1 MKKSKVR
8 KNDVYSPP
16 NEVSSRF
23 LHVPR
28 KKGKRTKMVQN
39 KTTYEDCQVSD
50 HTCVCLGVGELKK
63 KDERRKSEMSK
74 HPNLLCGQFLN
85 SPTNPQRG
93 EKEVIE
99 QDIRI
104 FI

>member
-1 MKKSKVR
+1 MRYLPDFYTFLVKK
-8 KNDVYSPP
+8 
-16 NEVSSRF
+16 E
-23 LHVPR
+23 
-28 KKGKRTKMVQN
+28 KGQKWC